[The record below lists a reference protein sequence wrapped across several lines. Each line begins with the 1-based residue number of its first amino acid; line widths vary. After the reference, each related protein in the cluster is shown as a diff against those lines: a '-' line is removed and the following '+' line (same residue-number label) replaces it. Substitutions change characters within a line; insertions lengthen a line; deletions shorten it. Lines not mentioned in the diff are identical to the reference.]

1 MIFRRPEL
9 EKDNPIAPEPYVG
22 PRRRLAMARAVAAG
36 KSAESADVTEALQ
49 VLTKAASRVMKRLS
63 NRRNTDGDVETLRAA
78 IARAEHTLSIQEH
91 ALSPRMLKG

>member
-36 KSAESADVTEALQ
+36 KSAEPSDVMETLQ
-49 VLTKAASRVMKRLS
+49 VLAKAAAQVVKRLS
-63 NRRNTDGDVETLRAA
+63 HQGKVDKDLQTLREA
-78 IARAEHTLSIQEH
+78 IAQAERTLSKSE
-91 ALSPRMLKG
+91 

>member
-36 KSAESADVTEALQ
+36 KSAEPGDVRETLQ
-49 VLTKAASRVMKRLS
+49 VLAKAAAQVVKRLS
-63 NRRNTDGDVETLRAA
+63 HQGKADKDLQTLREA
-78 IARAEHTLSIQEH
+78 IAQAERTLSKSE
-91 ALSPRMLKG
+91 

>member
-36 KSAESADVTEALQ
+36 QSAEAGDVMETLQ
-49 VLTKAASRVMKRLS
+49 VLTKAAARVLKRLS
-63 NRRNTDGDVETLRAA
+63 YRQNTDGDVETLRAA
-78 IARAEHTLSIQEH
+78 IARAEQTLSVQEYP
-91 ALSPRMLKG
+91 LSPSKLKV

>member
-36 KSAESADVTEALQ
+36 KSAEPGDVMETLQ
-49 VLTKAASRVMKRLS
+49 VLTKAAARVVKRLS
-63 NRRNTDGDVETLRAA
+63 NTRKPDGDLKMLQAA
-78 IARAEHTLSIQEH
+78 ITQAERTLAVHE
-91 ALSPRMLKG
+91 

>member
-36 KSAESADVTEALQ
+36 KSAEPSDVRETLQ
-49 VLTKAASRVMKRLS
+49 VLAKAAAQVVKRLS
-63 NRRNTDGDVETLRAA
+63 HQGKVDKDLQTLREA
-78 IARAEHTLSIQEH
+78 IAQAERTLSKSE
-91 ALSPRMLKG
+91 